1 MEKCTIF
8 NNATLDKQEEA
19 CGVFGILAPRKNVA
33 KITYYGLLALQHRGQ
48 ESAGITTFDFDF
60 CKTHKDMGLV
70 NNVFNDY
77 ILSNLEGHIA
87 IGHTRYSTMG
97 SSNINNAQPFVLD
110 TKIGK
115 LALAHNGNL
124 VNAVNLRSSLTQ
136 KGLKLHT
143 TSDSEI
149 ITNLIASYIDKDYSI
164 EEALSKSLSKCIGSF
179 SIVIATKD
187 KLIAAK
193 DPYGIRPLC
202 LGITV
207 GGDFIVASESCS
219 LDTTGAKFIREINP
233 GEITIIDIDKKI
245 NSYYYDSKRSNN
257 LCLFELIYFSRP
269 DSILYNS
276 SVYNYRF
283 NLGKEL
289 AKSNTTEADI
299 IIPIPDSGTISA
311 IGYSYESRIPFAKG
325 LIKNRNIGR
334 TFIQPTPELREL
346 DIQLKLNPIKDIIK
360 DKRLIVIDDSIVRG
374 TTSKKIVKLLKDNG
388 AKEVHL
394 KITSAQI
401 KHPCFYGIDTDSSEQ
416 LIASNHTIEETCNY
430 IGADS
435 LEYLSTESMLNT
447 CKSDNNYCT
456 ACFTGNYPIDIGK
469 NTLLNKHILETANV

>member
-1 MEKCTIF
+1 MEKCTNF
-8 NNATLDKQEEA
+8 NNEKLDKQEEA

-48 ESAGITTFDFDF
+48 ESSGITTFDFNF

-70 NNVFNDY
+70 HNIFNDY

-97 SSNINNAQPFVLD
+97 SSNINNAQPFVLE

-124 VNAVNLRSSLTQ
+124 VNAVNLRSLLTQ
-136 KGLKLHT
+136 KGYNLVT

-149 ITNLIASYIDKDYSI
+149 ITNLIAYYIEKDYSI
-164 EEALSKSLSKCIGSF
+164 EESLSRALSECIGSF
-179 SIVIATKD
+179 SIVIGTKD

-202 LGITV
+202 LGVTV
-207 GGDFIVASESCS
+207 GGDFVVASESCS
-219 LDTTGAKFIREINP
+219 LDTAGAKFVREINP
-233 GEITIIDIDKKI
+233 GEITVIDIDKKI
-245 NSYYYDSKRSNN
+245 SSYSYDLKASNN

-289 AKSNTTEADI
+289 ARLNKIEADI
-299 IIPIPDSGTISA
+299 VIPIPDSGTISA
-311 IGYSYESRIPFAKG
+311 IGYSYESQIPFAKG
-325 LIKNRNIGR
+325 LIKNRNVGR
-334 TFIQPTPELREL
+334 TFIQPTAELREL
-346 DIQLKLNPIKDIIK
+346 DIQLKLNPIKDVIK
-360 DKRLIVIDDSIVRG
+360 DKKLIVIDDSIVRG

-388 AKEVHL
+388 AKEVHMC
-394 KITSAQI
+394 IPSAPI

-416 LIASNHTIEETCNY
+416 LIASNNSIKDICNYIEADSLTYLNTDSMLKTCNY
-430 IGADS
+430 
-435 LEYLSTESMLNT
+435 
-447 CKSDNNYCT
+447 NNNFCT
-456 ACFTGNYPIDIGK
+456 ACFTGNYPIDISK
-469 NTLLNKHILETANV
+469 NMHLNKKILETATI